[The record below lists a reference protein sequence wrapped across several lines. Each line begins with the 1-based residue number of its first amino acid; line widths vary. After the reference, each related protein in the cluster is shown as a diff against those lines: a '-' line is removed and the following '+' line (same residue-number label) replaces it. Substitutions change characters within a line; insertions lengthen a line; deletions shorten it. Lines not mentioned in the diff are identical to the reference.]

1 MSNIIHF
8 MARLSLLYYLLWS
21 TSIHAY
27 DAHNRDTDPN
37 STYPT
42 PNRLFHIARSLN
54 RNLVC
59 YDANQANGKLDTKE
73 PVKVYWLNREKEPGK
88 TNGLSFIQKKMAY
101 GYKVVSVAEHTCTI
115 TLTAYPERELTICR
129 EGITSSAGVKIRRS
143 EAILQSLYVKA
154 SPNNPLNVEYVELQ
168 GITTD
173 TGVPVTEKVS
183 K

>member
-1 MSNIIHF
+1 MNNIIHF

-27 DAHNRDTDPN
+27 AHNRDTVPN

-42 PNRLFHIARSLN
+42 PDRLFHIARSLN

-59 YDANQANGKLDTKE
+59 YDANQTNGKLDTKE

-129 EGITSSAGVKIRRS
+129 EGDHFVCRVKIDNRQ
-143 EAILQSLYVKA
+143 AILQSLYVKA

>member
-1 MSNIIHF
+1 MNNIIHF

-27 DAHNRDTDPN
+27 AHNRDTAPN

-42 PNRLFHIARSLN
+42 PDRLFHIARSLN

-101 GYKVVSVAEHTCTI
+101 GYKVVLVAQHTCTI

-129 EGITSSAGVKIRRS
+129 EGDHFVCRVKIDNRQ
-143 EAILQSLYVKA
+143 AILQSLYVKA